1 MPIWVTGARSSAR
14 LKISSS
20 ILHGRNPLAVEG
32 FSLIELLIAVLV
44 IVLLTSVVSL
54 NVGRGDGTVAVK
66 EDVKHLAALMNYVQ
80 AEAEMSGVDHGLYL
94 EEKSV
99 QGADTTTGYWLRR
112 YDQGWAEPRGSREL
126 LVPFV
131 FDENSELL
139 LTLAESPNVEIGERD
154 PELRPAPQVIFF
166 ASGEVTEGQL
176 EWMSRDTGEL
186 LFSVD
191 WNFFGDFNLQTSDER
206 LDADQ
211 R

>member
-1 MPIWVTGARSSAR
+1 M
-14 LKISSS
+14 KIPQS
-20 ILHGRNPLAVEG
+20 ILHDRSPLIAKG

-54 NVGRGDGTVAVK
+54 NVGRGDGAVALK
-66 EDVKHLAALMNYVQ
+66 EDAKHLVALMNYVQ

-94 EEKSV
+94 EQRSV
-99 QGADTTTGYWLRR
+99 KGVDKTSGHWLRR

-126 LVPFV
+126 LAPFV
-131 FDENSELL
+131 FDENTELW
-139 LTLAESPNVEIGERD
+139 LTLAEYPNVEIGERD
-154 PELRPAPQVIFF
+154 PDLRPSPQIVFF

-176 EWMSRDTGEL
+176 EWMTRDTGKR

-191 WNFFGDFNLQTSDER
+191 WSFFGDFNLLAAGET

>member
-1 MPIWVTGARSSAR
+1 VPIWVTGGRSSAR
-14 LKISSS
+14 LKISPS
-20 ILHGRNPLAVEG
+20 IPHDHNPLPVKG

-54 NVGRGDGTVAVK
+54 NVGRGDGTVALK
-66 EDVKHLAALMNYVQ
+66 EDAKHLVALMNYVQ
-80 AEAEMSGVDHGLYL
+80 AEAEMSGVDYGLYL

-99 QGADTTTGYWLRR
+99 QGADKTTGYWLRR
-112 YDQGWAEPRGSREL
+112 YDQGWAEPKGSREL
-126 LVPFV
+126 LAPFV
-131 FDENSELL
+131 FDKNVELW
-139 LTLAESPNVEIGERD
+139 LTLAEYPNVEIGERD
-154 PELRPAPQVIFF
+154 PELRPAPQIVFF

-176 EWMSRDTGEL
+176 EWMTRDTGKL

-191 WNFFGDFNLQTSDER
+191 WNFFGDFNLQTSGER

>member
-1 MPIWVTGARSSAR
+1 MPIWGTGARSSAR
-14 LKISSS
+14 LKISPS

-112 YDQGWAEPRGSREL
+112 YDQGWAEPRGSSEL
-126 LVPFV
+126 LAPFV
-131 FDENSELL
+131 FHDNTVLW
-139 LTLAESPNVEIGERD
+139 LTLEDNPNIEIGERD
-154 PELRPAPQVIFF
+154 PELRPSPQVVFF
-166 ASGEVTEGQL
+166 ASGEVSEGHL
-176 EWMSRDTGEL
+176 DWMTQDTREL
-186 LFSVD
+186 LFSIH
-191 WNFFGDFNLQTSDER
+191 WGFFGDFTLLPAGQK
-206 LDADQ
+206 LDDYQ
-211 R
+211 P